1 MLFIGG
7 LLLLLYL
14 CLKPLS
20 YLFLLLLLCYL
31 LLYSYLLLIELLLVS
46 LSPGLFLYL
55 CPLCYFRDNL
65 RR

>member
-7 LLLLLYL
+7 LLLLLYS

-31 LLYSYLLLIELLLVS
+31 FLYSCLLFIELLLIS

-55 CPLCYFRDNL
+55 CPLCYLRGNL
-65 RR
+65 RW